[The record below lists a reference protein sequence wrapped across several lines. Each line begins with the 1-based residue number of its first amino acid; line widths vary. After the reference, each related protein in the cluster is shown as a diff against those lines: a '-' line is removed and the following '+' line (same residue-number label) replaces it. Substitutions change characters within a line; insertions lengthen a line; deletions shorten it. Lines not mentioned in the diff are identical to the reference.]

1 MGVQF
6 FKYSGLGND
15 FVFVEERTPLATLP
29 DAKKQ
34 YWSDAAQ
41 KICDRH
47 LGVGADGLVLFRVI
61 LAKDSFEMLNINPDG
76 SFSTMCGNA
85 SRCAVMHFF

>member
-1 MGVQF
+1 
-6 FKYSGLGND
+6 
-15 FVFVEERTPLATLP
+15 
-29 DAKKQ
+29 
-34 YWSDAAQ
+34 
-41 KICDRH
+41 
-47 LGVGADGLVLFRVI
+47 VGADGLVLFRVI